1 MSSISTTLP
10 SSISQDTSLSSS
22 SSSTGTPTTSGS
34 PVVSSANANASAGQ
48 QKSES
53 ESLQLLQQPPQQQ
66 QDLSEFIKDGKV
78 IVMAKNVGSAPPL
91 KQMKFRLQVTFPFY
105 KVHESFRRQLQLPP
119 EAPLFLFI
127 NSTFQPSPDEIIE
140 NLFKCFHVNGKLEI
154 QYCFTPAWG

>member
-48 QKSES
+48 QKSEM
-53 ESLQLLQQPPQQQ
+53 
-66 QDLSEFIKDGKV
+66 